1 MTVPEPQLILS
12 EEQKRSPLWI
22 LLSDHWNKKLASYQL
37 LNERDE
43 SEIVTSKLRGKIAE
57 IRANLY
63 LARDIQ
69 KMD

>member
-1 MTVPEPQLILS
+1 MTVPEPQLILT
-12 EEQKRSPLWI
+12 EEQKRSPLW
-22 LLSDHWNKKLASYQL
+22 LMLSDHWNKKLASYHL

-43 SEIVTSKLRGKIAE
+43 RELQTSKLRGKIAE

-63 LARDIQ
+63 LSRDIQ